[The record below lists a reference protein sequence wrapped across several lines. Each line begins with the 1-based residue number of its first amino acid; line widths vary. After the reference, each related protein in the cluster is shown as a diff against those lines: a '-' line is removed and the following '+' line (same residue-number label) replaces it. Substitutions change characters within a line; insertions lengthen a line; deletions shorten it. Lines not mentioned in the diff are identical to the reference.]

1 MLLAAVNLLSL
12 AVCQDYCIN
21 PCCDLTGSPSRE
33 CNSCTD
39 TTFAGDPRLPS
50 NGTNGW
56 CRPGMPNYL
65 ESERHGDMSDTA
77 QCREHHRN
85 INRGGHDPG
94 ISMGAVFGHCIIF
107 IFVAV
112 VLVLASRTANDIEYG
127 KLLAVATSIWSTV
140 SALGA
145 SLMSFRCTSCYFML
159 IVSMFVIVPIQC
171 VAWILGITGCW
182 MMAWARNPSCCC
194 GDPTG
199 NLNSS
204 KCLNLTAVGFLA
216 LGLPVMVLLRGNY
229 NTAQDGLALFFV
241 LCAAE
246 LVRIAMLVACSM
258 CACKLQAL
266 PPTAT
271 TATPPPPPVVQGR
284 MHLSGTRCKC
294 NRGWWWACRWRRR
307 KREGGVHRVVHE

>member
-1 MLLAAVNLLSL
+1 MPPLLSQIGASAALATAHSLRAASVHPAKLLKQLAAVNLLSL
-12 AVCQDYCIN
+12 AVCHDYCIN

-33 CNSCTD
+33 CNTCTNS
-39 TTFAGDPRLPS
+39 TFAGDRRSPS
-50 NGTNGW
+50 NNW
-56 CRPGMPNYL
+56 CRPGQPYYS
-65 ESERHGDMSDTA
+65 EHERHGDMSDTA

-85 INRGGHDPG
+85 MNPGGHNMNPG

-127 KLLAVATSIWSTV
+127 NLLAVATSV
-140 SALGA
+140 SLVFTFVAAIFIRL
-145 SLMSFRCTSCYFML
+145 SHEVQ
-159 IVSMFVIVPIQC
+159 IV
-171 VAWILGITGCW
+171 VA
-182 MMAWARNPSCCC
+182 
-194 GDPTG
+194 
-199 NLNSS
+199 
-204 KCLNLTAVGFLA
+204 FLA

-284 MHLSGTRCKC
+284 MHLSGT
-294 NRGWWWACRWRRR
+294 
-307 KREGGVHRVVHE
+307 EMQMQPGVVVGVPVA

>member
-1 MLLAAVNLLSL
+1 
-12 AVCQDYCIN
+12 
-21 PCCDLTGSPSRE
+21 SPS
-33 CNSCTD
+33 N
-39 TTFAGDPRLPS
+39 
-50 NGTNGW
+50 NW
-56 CRPGMPNYL
+56 CRPGQPYYS
-65 ESERHGDMSDTA
+65 EHERHGDMSDTP

-85 INRGGHDPG
+85 MNPGGHNMNPG

-145 SLMSFRCTSCYFML
+145 SLMSFRCTSCYMML
-159 IVSMFVIVPIQC
+159 LVSMFVIVPIQC

-266 PPTAT
+266 PPRGADGTA
-271 TATPPPPPVVQGR
+271 
-284 MHLSGTRCKC
+284 
-294 NRGWWWACRWRRR
+294 
-307 KREGGVHRVVHE
+307 